1 MKISFFR
8 VMIGRGNSTLVVI
21 KYHQSNLYS
30 IFAFSHVLK
39 YFFVFC
45 REWKFEHQEHMSN
58 ISTPIAL
65 RMKETNPMSYSVRLV
80 RVGEKSLFS
89 RDVLYSLVITNV
101 LSILIGAGIG

>member
-1 MKISFFR
+1 MSSLFI
-8 VMIGRGNSTLVVI
+8 I
-21 KYHQSNLYS
+21 
-30 IFAFSHVLK
+30 IF
-39 YFFVFC
+39 

-65 RMKETNPMSYSVRLV
+65 RMKDSNPMNYSVRLV

-89 RDVLYSLVITNV
+89 RDVLYSLVLSNV